1 MNKKEK
7 AEFIKWVNSFTGKI
21 ITKGEVYKNYGKK
34 KKRKKVSGYY
44 IANGKVKVLYEKKR

>member
-1 MNKKEK
+1 MAKNKKQ
-7 AEFIKWVNSFTGKI
+7 
-21 ITKGEVYKNYGKK
+21 